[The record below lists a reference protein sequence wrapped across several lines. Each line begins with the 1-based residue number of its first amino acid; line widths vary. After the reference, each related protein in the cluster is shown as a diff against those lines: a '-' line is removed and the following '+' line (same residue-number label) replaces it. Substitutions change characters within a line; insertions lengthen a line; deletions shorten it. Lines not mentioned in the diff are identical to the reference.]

1 MDTFDNTIH
10 PENNEPVEA
19 PSMPQSPAAPEPPA
33 EAAPQYQEPRYEE
46 PRYAPQPQYDPQ
58 SQYDPQP
65 TYRGAGTGRK
75 GSPYADSPYVTYRQA
90 QHSVPPYEGR
100 YQTPYEAPKKK
111 PRVKKERGP
120 LGKKLGAALLALVLL
135 VGSNAVTA
143 ALVGSRWG
151 KELDQTEKQ
160 FDQRIQALQKQIDAA
175 SNANSALAG
184 GSVAP
189 GEALTPAQVYA
200 QNVDSVVAISATV
213 QSTNIYGQPTQGGS
227 TGSGFVLTQDGYVV
241 TNCHVVEG
249 AASVSIITSDGSEY
263 PAQVVGYD
271 DNNDVAVLKT
281 EAEGLQPVT
290 LGSSSSL
297 IIGDMVVAIGNPLGE
312 LTSTQTVGYVS
323 GMGRE
328 VATDTLTTISMIQTD
343 AAINPG
349 NSGGPLFNMAGEV
362 IGITTAKYSG
372 TTNSGAS
379 IEGIGFAIPIDDVL
393 GMIDDLVE
401 YGYVTGAYLGIN
413 VQNVDESAASM
424 YNLPSGAYVYS
435 VVEGGSADRAGVKPK
450 DIIIDLGGYSVTNVT
465 TLTRALRNF
474 KAGDITTITVIRGGV
489 QQELSITLDEK
500 PREMPTVTQPQQDP
514 TMPSEGNYDDWYE
527 FFRRFF
533 G

>member
-312 LTSTQTVGYVS
+312 RTSTQTVGYVS